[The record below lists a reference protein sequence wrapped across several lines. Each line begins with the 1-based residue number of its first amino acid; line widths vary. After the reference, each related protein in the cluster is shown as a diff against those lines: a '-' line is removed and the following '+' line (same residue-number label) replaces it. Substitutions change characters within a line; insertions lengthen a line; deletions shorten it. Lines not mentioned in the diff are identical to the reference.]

1 MAPEVHA
8 GSLLPTNDMNLRK
21 DCWLY
26 ILRVPCAPRQQ
37 RERKEMYLG
46 HAIGSLAAT
55 AALFATFAAAQAE
68 SKHPNL
74 KGQWNTLSPR
84 GSFDP
89 DKPPGR
95 ATLAPLTEEYKKVY
109 EWNVADQLAG
119 GHGWETSYQCLPPGM
134 PRAMI
139 AYESMEVVV
148 TPETTYIL
156 IDHIHDHRRIFT
168 DGRTFPANT
177 DDIEPSFRG
186 FSIGKWIDEGNT
198 GTYNVLEVE
207 TRGFKGPRSYDTSG
221 LPLHADN
228 KTVVKERIFL
238 DKENPNILYDEITT
252 IDNALAQPW
261 KVTRKYQRDAEIKHP
276 WWREVVCTE
285 NNQHVHIQDQN
296 YMISADGYLMPAKK
310 GQEPPDLK
318 YFK

>member
-1 MAPEVHA
+1 MR
-8 GSLLPTNDMNLRK
+8 LRN
-21 DCWLY
+21 
-26 ILRVPCAPRQQ
+26 
-37 RERKEMYLG
+37 
-46 HAIGSLAAT
+46 SLASIALT
-55 AALFATFAAAQAE
+55 AALLATFTLAQAADE
-68 SKHPNL
+68 SKYPNL

-89 DKPPGR
+89 DKPQGSR

-168 DGRTFPANT
+168 DGRTFPANP
-177 DDIEPSFRG
+177 DDIEPSYRG

-198 GTYNVLEVE
+198 GRFNVLEVE

-221 LPLHADN
+221 LPLHGDN
-228 KTVVKERIFL
+228 QSVIKERIYL
-238 DKENPNILYDEITT
+238 DKADPKILYDEITI
-252 IDNALAQPW
+252 IDHALTRPW
-261 KVTRKYQRDAEIKHP
+261 TVTRKYERDPNPHP

-310 GQEPPDLK
+310 DQVPPDLK
-318 YFK
+318 YFRQSQK

>member
-1 MAPEVHA
+1 
-8 GSLLPTNDMNLRK
+8 
-21 DCWLY
+21 
-26 ILRVPCAPRQQ
+26 
-37 RERKEMYLG
+37 MYCRR
-46 HAIGSLAAT
+46 AIGFVALV
-55 AALFATFAAAQAE
+55 AALAVTVIAARSAE
-68 SKHPNL
+68 ETKYPNL

-89 DKPPGR
+89 DKPRGT
-95 ATLAPLTEEYKKVY
+95 ATLAPLTEEYKKIY
-109 EWNVADQLAG
+109 EWNVAEQLAG

-168 DGRTFPANT
+168 DGRTFPANAN
-177 DDIEPSFRG
+177 DIEPSYRG

-207 TRGFKGPRSYDTSG
+207 TRGFKGPRAYDTSG

-228 KTVVKERIFL
+228 QTVIKERIYL
-238 DKENPNILYDEITT
+238 DKDNPNILYDEITT
-252 IDNALAQPW
+252 IDHALTRPW
-261 KVTRKYQRDAEIKHP
+261 LVTRKYERDPEKFP

-285 NNQHVHIQDQN
+285 NNQHVKIQGDN
-296 YMISADGYLMPAKK
+296 YMISADGYLMPARRD
-310 GQEPPDLK
+310 QTPPDMK
-318 YFK
+318 YFNQAKK

>member
-1 MAPEVHA
+1 MHLATTFGVIAAAAALLATLTAPVMADTKYP
-8 GSLLPTNDMNLRK
+8 NLR
-21 DCWLY
+21 
-26 ILRVPCAPRQQ
+26 
-37 RERKEMYLG
+37 
-46 HAIGSLAAT
+46 
-55 AALFATFAAAQAE
+55 
-68 SKHPNL
+68 
-74 KGQWNTLSPR
+74 GQWNTLSPR

-95 ATLAPLTEEYKKVY
+95 KTLAPLTEEYQKIY
-109 EWNVADQLAG
+109 DQNVADQLSG

-177 DDIEPSFRG
+177 DDIEPSYRG

-207 TRGFKGPRSYDTSG
+207 TRGFKGQRSYDTSG

-238 DKENPNILYDEITT
+238 DKNDPDTLYDEITT
-252 IDNALAQPW
+252 IDNALSHPW
-261 KVTRKYQRDAEIKHP
+261 TVTRKYQRDPNPHP
-276 WWREVVCTE
+276 WWREVVCAE
-285 NNQHVHIQDQN
+285 NNQHVHIGNEN
-296 YMISADGYLMPAKK
+296 YMISADGLLMPAKK
-310 GQEPPDLK
+310 DQLPPDLR
-318 YFK
+318 YFKQTQR

>member
-1 MAPEVHA
+1 MHLRN
-8 GSLLPTNDMNLRK
+8 SLWT
-21 DCWLY
+21 
-26 ILRVPCAPRQQ
+26 
-37 RERKEMYLG
+37 
-46 HAIGSLAAT
+46 LALT
-55 AALFATFAAAQAE
+55 AALLAAFTAAQAADE
-68 SKHPNL
+68 SKYPNL
-74 KGQWNTLSPR
+74 RGQWNTLSPR

-89 DKPPGR
+89 DKPRGT

-109 EWNVADQLAG
+109 EQNVADQLGG

-168 DGRTFPANT
+168 DGRTFPANP

-198 GTYNVLEVE
+198 GRFNVLEVE
-207 TRGFKGPRSYDTSG
+207 TRGFKGQRSYDTSG

-228 KTVVKERIFL
+228 QSVIKERIYQ
-238 DKENPNILYDEITT
+238 DKADPKILYDEITV
-252 IDNALAQPW
+252 IDNALTRPW
-261 KVTRKYQRDAEIKHP
+261 TVTRKYERDPNPHP

-285 NNQHVHIQDQN
+285 NNQHVHIENEN
-296 YMISADGYLMPAKK
+296 YMMSADGYLMPAKR
-310 GQEPPDLK
+310 GQVPPDLK
-318 YFK
+318 YFRQSQK